1 MKWEPEV
8 IHIVMGSINEKGHG
22 RLCGAK
28 VKAWPEHCMDDK
40 WARKLPICEDCK
52 EEYEQRYGREYKK
65 RTDRDYNSTPRPM
78 KTERVGGLYL
88 IDFEARSNKGTSEE
102 Q

>member
-1 MKWEPEV
+1 MKWAPEV
-8 IHIVMGSINEKGHG
+8 VHIVMGSISEKEHG

-28 VKAWPEHCMDDK
+28 VRPWPEHCMDDK

-52 EEYEQRYGREYKK
+52 AEYKRK
-65 RTDRDYNSTPRPM
+65 TGRDYKSTPTPRE
-78 KTERVGGLYL
+78 TRRVEQVGGLFLSDYRA
-88 IDFEARSNKGTSEE
+88 FGYKGTTKE